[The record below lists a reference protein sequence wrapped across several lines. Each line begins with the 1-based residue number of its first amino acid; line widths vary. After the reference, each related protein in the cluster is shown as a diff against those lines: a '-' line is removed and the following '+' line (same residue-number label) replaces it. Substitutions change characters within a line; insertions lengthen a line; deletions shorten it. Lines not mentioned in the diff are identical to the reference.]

1 MKKCLTCILLLFF
14 IFACCPINYTHAV
27 DSSNLKI
34 YSPCV
39 LLIEANSGK
48 ILYEKN
54 AYEKRYPASTTKM
67 MTALLTLENCN
78 LTEVAEVSHEA
89 IASVPYGYIDSKLQ
103 VGEKLTVEQLLHVL
117 LIPSANDAAYVLGEH
132 IAGSMESFCT
142 MMNSRAVELGCK
154 NTNFVNGSGI
164 HNENHYS
171 TAYDLSLIAREVIKH
186 EQYLAISTKTSY
198 TLPTTNKYDK
208 EDRTF
213 TTTNSLL
220 RTSSM
225 YYYDGCNGI
234 KTGYTDAAGNCIV
247 AGAKRNGIQ
256 LIAVILG
263 SDDTSTG
270 LTAKYLDAK
279 TLFDIGFNN
288 YTQKNVAFQDQIIKN
303 ITISNASNETKDLG
317 LYPKDNISIL
327 IESNSSDDISPQISL
342 KEGLKAPITAGET
355 VGTISYTVNDTV
367 YTTELIAS
375 SDVEE
380 SNLITYIFF
389 YLIILFIA
397 YLFIRLILLKPS
409 KKHKKKRNKRN
420 RHK

>member
-1 MKKCLTCILLLFF
+1 MKKYLICILFIFL
-14 IFACCPINYTHAV
+14 IFACCPVSYIYAV
-27 DSSNLKI
+27 DSSNLEI
-34 YSPCV
+34 YSPYV

-67 MTALLTLENCN
+67 MTALLTLENCD
-78 LTEVAEVSHEA
+78 LSEEVEVSYEA
-89 IASVPYGYIDSKLQ
+89 VSSVPYGYIDSKLQ

-142 MMNSRAVELGCK
+142 MMNARAVELGCK

-171 TAYDLSLIAREVIKH
+171 TAYDLSLIAREVIKN
-186 EQYLAISTKTSY
+186 EQYINISTKTSY
-198 TLPTTNKYDK
+198 TLPKTNKYDK

-220 RTSSM
+220 RSSSM

-234 KTGYTDAAGNCIV
+234 KTGYTDSAGNCIV

-279 TLFDIGFNN
+279 TLFDFGFNN
-288 YTQKNVAFQDQIIKN
+288 YTQKNIAFQDQIIKN
-303 ITISNASNETKDLG
+303 ITIPNASQETKDLG
-317 LYPKDNISIL
+317 LFPKDNISIF
-327 IESNSSDDISPQISL
+327 IERGSSDDISPQISL

-355 VGTISYTVNDTV
+355 VGTISYTVDGSV

-375 SDVEE
+375 SNVEE
-380 SNLITYIFF
+380 SKLVTYIF
-389 YLIILFIA
+389 YGLIILFLA
-397 YLFIRLILLKPS
+397 YRFIRLFISKPS
-409 KKHKKKRNKRN
+409 KKNKRKRNKRT